1 MTIIIKSNQVATKH
15 LGNIYG
21 VADTGYVLFADFGL
35 NEYHTKIGGQ
45 IKPVTLSE
53 LLQFS
58 RSSKAS
64 YLDTT
69 NVIREVAANT
79 PRIHFD
85 PVSKKKGLLIEDKHT
100 QLLSNIYAPAT
111 QTITITHDTT
121 KRLVLSVK
129 GSGSATISGSAEV
142 EVNSPVAATENNP
155 VVYKSTVT
163 GNITITVTGSL
174 SAFSLHWADN
184 NGISPKMFTPV
195 GTVEVAEE
203 SCEINRTLLAQV
215 MGGATEFTVVMKVVE
230 TYRTKDIAFAGKVF
244 YLATGDTSEARKG
257 IYINNNTDETPT
269 LKYTL
274 LTDAGGVATILKPA
288 IINKLDQTIIV
299 SHKPNSTKIKVN
311 SDAIYA
317 PTEPYS
323 MVLNILQL
331 GTNNRWSK
339 LGTLNGIIT
348 SVIVYPYAMTASQL
362 AALPVN

>member
-21 VADTGYVLFADFGL
+21 VTDTGYVLFADFGL

-45 IKPVTLSE
+45 INPVTLSE

-64 YLDTT
+64 YLDAT

-85 PVSKKKGLLIEDKHT
+85 PVSEKKGLLIEDKHT

-111 QTITITHDTT
+111 QTIAITHDTT

-142 EVNSPVAATENNP
+142 EVNSPASATENNP

-174 SAFSLHWADN
+174 SAFSLHWADTE
-184 NGISPKMFTPV
+184 GISPKMFTPV
-195 GTVEVAEE
+195 GTVEVTEE

-230 TYRTKDIAFAGKVF
+230 TNRTKDISFAQKSF

-257 IYINNNTDETPT
+257 IYINKTMGASTVLKYSLITDEG
-269 LKYTL
+269 
-274 LTDAGGVATILKPA
+274 AVAAILKPA
-288 IINKLDQTIIV
+288 DINKLDQTIVV
-299 SHKPNSTKIKVN
+299 SHKPNATKIKVN
-311 SDAIYA
+311 SDEIYA

-323 MVLNILQL
+323 TVLDILLL
-331 GTNNRWSK
+331 GTNKRWSK

-348 SVIVYPYAMTASQL
+348 SVIVYPYAMTAEQINSL
-362 AALPVN
+362 TL